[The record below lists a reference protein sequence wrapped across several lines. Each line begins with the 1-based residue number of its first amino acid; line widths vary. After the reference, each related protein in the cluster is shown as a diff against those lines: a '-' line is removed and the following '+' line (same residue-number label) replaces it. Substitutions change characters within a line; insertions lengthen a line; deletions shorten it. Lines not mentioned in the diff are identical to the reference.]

1 MKSRKFDHFQ
11 IFKVVITTLYIT
23 SGFLMFGTL
32 ISNASTAWN
41 NLEMTKSQKYETK
54 EIIDYYCNCDE
65 ID

>member
-1 MKSRKFDHFQ
+1 MTGQKFSHFE

-32 ISNASTAWN
+32 ITNAS
-41 NLEMTKSQKYETK
+41 EYFSETKSQKCETK
-54 EIIDYYCNCDE
+54 EVENCMNCDE

>member
-1 MKSRKFDHFQ
+1 MRSKKFSHFE

-32 ISNASTAWN
+32 ITNASEYFN
-41 NLEMTKSQKYETK
+41 ETKSQKCETK
-54 EIIDYYCNCDE
+54 EVENCMNCDE

>member
-1 MKSRKFDHFQ
+1 MRSKKFSHFE

>member
-1 MKSRKFDHFQ
+1 MRSKKFSHFE

-32 ISNASTAWN
+32 ISNASIAWD
-41 NLEMTKSQKYETK
+41 NLEMTKSQKCETR
-54 EIIDYYCNCDE
+54 ETVDCCNCDE

>member
-1 MKSRKFDHFQ
+1 MRSKKFSHFE

-32 ISNASTAWN
+32 ITNAS
-41 NLEMTKSQKYETK
+41 EFFDETKSQKCETV
-54 EIIDYYCNCDE
+54 EVIDCNNCDE

>member
-1 MKSRKFDHFQ
+1 MTGQKFSHFE

-32 ISNASTAWN
+32 ISNASITWK
-41 NLEMTKSQKYETK
+41 NLETTKSQKYEAR
-54 EIIDYYCNCDE
+54 EVIDCMNCDE